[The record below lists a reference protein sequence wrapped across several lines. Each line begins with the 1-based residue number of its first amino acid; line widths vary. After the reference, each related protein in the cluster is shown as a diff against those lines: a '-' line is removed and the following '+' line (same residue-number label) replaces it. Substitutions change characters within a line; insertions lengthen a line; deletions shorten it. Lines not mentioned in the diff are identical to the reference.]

1 MDEMIQAPQT
11 PENTQQIDQP
21 QIDESPKEHGKIRK
35 IFNASSWFVFF
46 AFLPVTVLIFLS
58 QNTVPGDMFYPIKRS
73 MENVVLAAATVSP
86 TTRAAFRTDLT
97 TRRFDEAEKLLLG
110 SSDINGLKE
119 FVVEIQAAQE
129 EVSAI
134 SDPIKKQELQQKI
147 QTSVIEYEKR
157 LDAVKVKLVAREP
170 RQLAIIATLTPTGS
184 QTVSPTI
191 EPTTIPLPTNT
202 PFPVP
207 TAKVGQP
214 AIPTNTPVPLPTST
228 PKPPT
233 PSKQTPSATPTPVP
247 PTDVPTIAP
256 TLTSEQTPT
265 STPVPSFTPT
275 PTPVPEQ
282 TDGERTMETVDK
294 VQEYLRCLKNTQPPH
309 RECIPPE
316 INSASYNSASDQLEG
331 RSEEKP
337 KRDAKLKEKKEKEND
352 VPSVLAPTSQTTSPV
367 SENEEETNIDN

>member
-46 AFLPVTVLIFLS
+46 AFLPVTVLILLS
-58 QNTVPGDMFYPIKRS
+58 QNSIPGDLFYPIKRS

-119 FVVEIQAAQE
+119 FVTEIQAAQN

-134 SDPIKKQELQQKI
+134 SDPAKKQELQKKI
-147 QTSVIEYEKR
+147 QRSVIEYEKR
-157 LDAVKVKLVAREP
+157 LDAVKVQLVAREP
-170 RQLAIIATLTPTGS
+170 TQLAIIPTLTPTGS

-202 PFPVP
+202 PVPVP
-207 TAKVGQP
+207 TSKIGQP

-228 PKPPT
+228 PKPIIPSRSPT
-233 PSKQTPSATPTPVP
+233 ATPTS
-247 PTDVPTIAP
+247 IAP
-256 TLTSEQTPT
+256 TNKPTQAPTPTSKQISSTPIPSFTPT
-265 STPVPSFTPT
+265 STPA
-275 PTPVPEQ
+275 PEQ
-282 TDGERTMETVDK
+282 IGGGGTIGNVDK
-294 VQEYLRCLKNTQPPH
+294 VQKYLHCLKTTLPPH
-309 RECIPPE
+309 SECIPPE
-316 INSASYNSASDQLEG
+316 INSASSNSRAGESERG
-331 RSEEKP
+331 NEEKL
-337 KRDAKLKEKKEKEND
+337 KRDEKQRERKEKKESRKEKEND
-352 VPSVLAPTSQTTSPV
+352 ESP
-367 SENEEETNIDN
+367 EEENTNIDN